1 MGDGTKICFWRDLWW
16 GDQPLCLQ
24 FLRLFR
30 VITTKNLFVSFVFGS
45 DSPPWNIFFHRNLID
60 LEIKDLERL
69 MIYFSSVHL
78 SPFVPDAKAWTPSSS
93 GVFSVKSFFL
103 ALTNI

>member
-1 MGDGTKICFWRDLWW
+1 MVGDEIKIRFWEDLWW

-45 DSPPWNIFFHRNLID
+45 DSPPWNIFFRRNLID
-60 LEIKDLERL
+60 LEIKDFERL
-69 MIYFSSVHL
+69 MTSLSRVHL
-78 SPFVPDAKAWTPSSS
+78 CPFVSDAKA
-93 GVFSVKSFFL
+93 
-103 ALTNI
+103 